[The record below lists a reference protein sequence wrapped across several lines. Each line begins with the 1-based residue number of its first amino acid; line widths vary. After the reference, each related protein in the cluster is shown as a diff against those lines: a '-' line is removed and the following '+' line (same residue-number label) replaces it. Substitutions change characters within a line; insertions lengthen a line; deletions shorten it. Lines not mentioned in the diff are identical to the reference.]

1 MFIDQDTLR
10 RININAP
17 YKGRSKLDTPEI
29 RAELGVIEIPDP
41 ARGNDEVE
49 YTQEI
54 DEPPYIVITPK
65 SDEQLAQQASDKARS
80 TIAAMESSTMLPR
93 VVREFM
99 LVAFAAQ
106 AAAAGADPM
115 ENLGYKRMKEMD
127 DTIKAERAKLL
138 PETKP

>member
-65 SDEQLAQQASDKARS
+65 SPEQLAQQASDKARS